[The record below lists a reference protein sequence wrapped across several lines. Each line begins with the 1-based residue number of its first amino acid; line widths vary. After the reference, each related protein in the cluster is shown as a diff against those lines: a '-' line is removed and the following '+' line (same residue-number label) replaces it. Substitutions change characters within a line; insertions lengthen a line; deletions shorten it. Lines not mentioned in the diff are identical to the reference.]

1 MNRASITRNRCD
13 HNLGKNKTILINNL
27 SGTPRN
33 SKSSGFGRK
42 LAKDTVGNV
51 VRGNF
56 EEETNMVRTIS
67 KVAIGALCLLVLG
80 LYAPQANATP
90 TDFQCGA
97 NCGIVTQTG
106 GNYSSTGVS
115 ATAIS
120 FNLPGFASDGAD
132 EVGEGFTIVFDTST
146 KAISISDASDGDV
159 TLTGTITGFSQVG
172 GRLDI
177 NVLFT
182 SPAGFA
188 SFGDIHLDFGSAT
201 NCANGCQTFSVDF
214 PVTPT
219 PEPASLLLL
228 GTGLLGLGGV
238 ARRRWLN

>member
-1 MNRASITRNRCD
+1 
-13 HNLGKNKTILINNL
+13 
-27 SGTPRN
+27 
-33 SKSSGFGRK
+33 
-42 LAKDTVGNV
+42 
-51 VRGNF
+51 
-56 EEETNMVRTIS
+56 MVRTIS
-67 KVAIGALCLLVLG
+67 KIAIGALCLLVLG

-106 GNYSSTGVS
+106 GNYSSTGVGV
-115 ATAIS
+115 TALV
-120 FNLPGFASDGAD
+120 FNLPGFDTD
-132 EVGEGFTIVFDTST
+132 ETGEGFTIVFDTST
-146 KAISISDASDGDV
+146 KALSISDSTDTDA

-182 SPAGFA
+182 SPSGFA
-188 SFGDIHLDFGSAT
+188 SFGDIHLDLKSGR
-201 NCANGCQTFSVDF
+201 NCGTGCTAYQSFSVDF